1 MNVNSIREA
10 ASGRFRLRRR
20 VIGGLM
26 ASAVGG
32 ATGASGVSGAAGATP
47 GETKTAAPSPAIAPV
62 RMRIDVH
69 AHYLPDAYRRAGLA
83 AGIAR
88 PDGMP
93 AWPAWDASTA
103 LAAMD
108 RLGVASAVLSV
119 SSPGVD
125 FGNDAAARSLARA
138 VNEAGAET
146 VALHPA
152 RFGLFASLPLPDI
165 GAALAEVEYAL
176 DTLHADGV
184 VLLTNYRGI
193 YLGDPRFDALFAELD
208 RRQAVAFIHPT
219 GPYCPACSG
228 PSRPGGIDH
237 PQLGYPLPLIE
248 FMFETTRAV
257 THLVFSG
264 TLDRYPRIR
273 FIVPHAGAA
282 VPVLSDR
289 IAGMIPALGLPNA
302 PTPDHVS
309 ALLRGLYYDLAGY
322 AIPKMLPSLLAVAD
336 PKRILYGS
344 DWPFTPEAVVAKLS
358 KLIDSTPLLDGET
371 RSLILRA
378 NAEALLPRLQ
388 MAATRGDV

>member
-1 MNVNSIREA
+1 MNVNFTLDA
-10 ASGRFRLRRR
+10 ASRRLRLRRQ

-26 ASAVGG
+26 ASAM
-32 ATGASGVSGAAGATP
+32 SGIAGAAGVPAADSKAARP
-47 GETKTAAPSPAIAPV
+47 SSASAAAPW
-62 RMRIDVH
+62 RIDVH

-93 AWPAWDASTA
+93 AWPAWDPAAA
-103 LAAMD
+103 LATMD

-119 SSPGVD
+119 SSPGVN
-125 FGNDAAARSLARA
+125 FGNDAAAATLARA
-138 VNEAGAET
+138 VNEAGAGL

-165 GAALAEVEYAL
+165 DAALAETGYAL

-193 YLGDPRFDALFAELD
+193 YLGDPRFDALLAELD
-208 RRQAVAFIHPT
+208 RRHAVAFMHPT
-219 GPYCPACSG
+219 GPYCPGC
-228 PSRPGGIDH
+228 PGGLDY
-237 PQLGYPLPLIE
+237 PQPMIE

-264 TLDRYPRIR
+264 TLDRYPRIQ

-302 PTPDHVS
+302 PTADHVS
-309 ALLRGLYYDLAGY
+309 ALLRRLYYDLAGY
-322 AIPKMLPSLLAVAD
+322 AVPKMLPALFAVAD
-336 PKRILYGS
+336 PGRILYGS
-344 DWPFTPEAVVAKLS
+344 DWPFTPEPVVAKLS
-358 KLIDSTPLLDGET
+358 GLIDSTPVLDGET
-371 RSLILRA
+371 RSRILRA
-378 NAEALLPRLQ
+378 NAQALLPRLK
-388 MAATRGDV
+388 GS

>member
-1 MNVNSIREA
+1 MNVNSIRD
-10 ASGRFRLRRR
+10 S
-20 VIGGLM
+20 
-26 ASAVGG
+26 
-32 ATGASGVSGAAGATP
+32 TP
-47 GETKTAAPSPAIAPV
+47 G
-62 RMRIDVH
+62 RIDVH

-83 AGIAR
+83 AGITR

-93 AWPAWDASTA
+93 AWPAWDAATA
-103 LAAMD
+103 LATMD
-108 RLGVASAVLSV
+108 RLGVACAVLSV
-119 SSPGVD
+119 SSPGVN
-125 FGNDAAARSLARA
+125 FGDDAAARTLARA
-138 VNEAGAET
+138 VNEAGAEV
-146 VALHPA
+146 VARHPA

-165 GAALAEVEYAL
+165 DAALAEVGHAL

-193 YLGDPRFDALFAELD
+193 YLGDPRFEALFAELD
-208 RRQAVAFIHPT
+208 RRRAVTFIHPT
-219 GPYCPACSG
+219 GPYCPSCSG
-228 PSRPGGIDH
+228 PPGPGALEN
-237 PQLGYPLPLIE
+237 PQPLIE

-264 TLDRYPRIR
+264 TLDRYPRIQ

-289 IAGMIPALGLPNA
+289 IAGMIPALGFPNA

-322 AIPKMLPSLLAVAD
+322 AVPKMLPNLFAVAD

-344 DWPFTPEAVVAKLS
+344 DWPLTPEAVVAKLS

-371 RSLILRA
+371 RSRILRA
-378 NAEALLPRLQ
+378 NAEALLPRLK
-388 MAATRGDV
+388 MADMRADG

>member
-1 MNVNSIREA
+1 MARNRDSRDMKNFIREA
-10 ASGRFRLRRR
+10 AFGRFRLRRQ

-26 ASAVGG
+26 ASAM
-32 ATGASGVSGAAGATP
+32 AGAAGAPPVDAKTSTP
-47 GETKTAAPSPAIAPV
+47 SSSITSGPL
-62 RMRIDVH
+62 RIDVH
-69 AHYLPDAYRRAGLA
+69 AHYLPEAYRRAGLA
-83 AGIAR
+83 AGIAK

-93 AWPAWDASTA
+93 AWPAWDPSTA
-103 LAAMD
+103 LATMD

-119 SSPGVD
+119 SSPGVH
-125 FGNDAAARSLARA
+125 FGDGAAARSLARA
-138 VNEAGAET
+138 VNESGAEV

-165 GAALAEVEYAL
+165 DAALAEVGHAL

-219 GPYCPACSG
+219 GPCPPTC
-228 PSRPGGIDH
+228 SRPSGAGALEY
-237 PQLGYPLPLIE
+237 PQPLIE

-264 TLDRYPRIR
+264 TLDRYPRIQ

-302 PTPDHVS
+302 PTPEHVS

-322 AIPKMLPSLLAVAD
+322 AVPKMLPSLLAVAD
-336 PKRILYGS
+336 TKRILYGS

-358 KLIDSTPLLDGET
+358 KLIDSTPILDGET
-371 RSLILRA
+371 RSLILHA
-378 NAEALLPRLQ
+378 NAEALLPRLK
-388 MAATRGDV
+388 MAASRADG

>member
-1 MNVNSIREA
+1 
-10 ASGRFRLRRR
+10 
-20 VIGGLM
+20 M
-26 ASAVGG
+26 ASAL
-32 ATGASGVSGAAGATP
+32 SGVPGAAGAP
-47 GETKTAAPSPAIAPV
+47 PVDSKTATPSTAIAPAPW
-62 RMRIDVH
+62 RIDVH
-69 AHYLPDAYRRAGLA
+69 AHYLPDAYRSAGLA

-93 AWPAWDASTA
+93 AWPSWDPAAA

-108 RLGVASAVLSV
+108 RLRIASAVLSV
-119 SSPGVD
+119 SSPGVH

-138 VNEAGAET
+138 VNEAGAEV
-146 VALHPA
+146 VAVHPA
-152 RFGLFASLPLPDI
+152 RFGLFASLPLPDTD
-165 GAALAEVEYAL
+165 AALVEVGYAL

-208 RRQAVAFIHPT
+208 RRHAVAFIHPT
-219 GPYCPACSG
+219 GPYCPGCSSG
-228 PSRPGGIDH
+228 LDY
-237 PQLGYPLPLIE
+237 PQPMIE

-264 TLDRYPRIR
+264 TLDRYPRIQ

-302 PTPDHVS
+302 PTADHVS
-309 ALLRGLYYDLAGY
+309 GLLRRLYYDLAGY
-322 AIPKMLPSLLAVAD
+322 AVPKMLPGLFAVAD
-336 PKRILYGS
+336 PGRILYGS

-358 KLIDSTPLLDGET
+358 QLIDSTPILDSET

-378 NAEALLPRLQ
+378 NAEALLPRLKRSATP
-388 MAATRGDV
+388 AAG